1 MSAINFTSPKPVLRD
16 NRKNFDS
23 LSLMDSDSVCSQENF
38 AANLVYEFLRS
49 YEFKETLTSFVEEC
63 NNMGFVLNEPT
74 TLKEKIQ
81 RQDVCKIQKVF
92 LENSDME
99 FFNAW
104 NTLIPPSIKSKLEY
118 RKLTF
123 YLHVYFAIIKESEK
137 MEDPSNTNF
146 CKENSGLK
154 GIAVG
159 HENNCSDARVED
171 KSENEINKSHN
182 VRENFMSLENTDTI
196 TECGDQME
204 HRLTNEI
211 KDMDVKSDSSVVA
224 KKGVFCNL
232 ELISDNCYENESVS
246 SESEM
251 NSYNGQSGMT
261 ALKNFLETEGCEFSG
276 ETEFLRFYAL
286 PYVNDPKSHPSFQNL
301 FTVSRY
307 TLCGLNSCFDNVLSI
322 GAACKV
328 HCGIT
333 AITRCVKSFVA
344 GITLLTVKL
353 HVALIVVLN
362 HTSTFKCVFH
372 IKKLENTD
380 TWISDLR
387 AKLNQFLFEHS
398 CGPSVAPQL
407 LQVCNVFHNHKEN
420 SRGTTQSVLLSKYQ
434 KLRRNYNSL
443 RSDHHNL
450 IGVAAELT
458 DALEKSVT
466 GQEVDLEMTLT
477 NCTKIYPELFKNDLK
492 IRNHP
497 YLEPALG
504 EIHRP
509 SVSQGKE
516 ISLSNIM
523 THFELDFKKIKHHL
537 TSGSVKTKLLLL
549 QALRWRITQ
558 NSLEEREAALGAY
571 SRHDVLSLR
580 LNRCQLLATQLIPTD
595 VATPHPLQQAAA
607 RLLNTLA
614 SLHTGRDYLCSAGR
628 PLIDTVIECI
638 SGHNPAVNVDTV
650 TTDMLLAALQ
660 KLSLRREQRIF
671 MTDGGLV
678 EWLVQRLEA
687 TQHTQMRSYALEYTM
702 ALFMNLCLHRQA
714 RERCVPFAR
723 PLVEILASY
732 LGNSLLKPT
741 PYVTGTLYS
750 LLANHQINQE
760 AKRSGLCDILEHL
773 QKQSTGEVQHQLECL
788 LKRHKALLPDQYTSS
803 EEEITDDDTV
813 ELDLLEDELDA
824 DDPVTNIHGELCGE
838 ALLYQQYRQP
848 FPRHGLVL
856 PSNTLPHAGEP
867 VFRATTPQLQRSQA
881 LGHPSN
887 ALILENIDSA
897 TDGESTKEVVTFND
911 ILSGPLQMAVLG
923 SEVAHSAV
931 QGTTAAEDCSSVCE
945 ERKISRKA
953 FSPWMQANLQPLY
966 AEETSSSVW
975 YCYKYYLIS
984 LPYNSNG
991 IIII

>member
-1 MSAINFTSPKPVLRD
+1 
-16 NRKNFDS
+16 
-23 LSLMDSDSVCSQENF
+23 
-38 AANLVYEFLRS
+38 
-49 YEFKETLTSFVEEC
+49 
-63 NNMGFVLNEPT
+63 
-74 TLKEKIQ
+74 
-81 RQDVCKIQKVF
+81 
-92 LENSDME
+92 
-99 FFNAW
+99 
-104 NTLIPPSIKSKLEY
+104 
-118 RKLTF
+118 
-123 YLHVYFAIIKESEK
+123 

-146 CKENSGLK
+146 CNENSGLK

-182 VRENFMSLENTDTI
+182 VKENFMFLENTDTI

-204 HRLTNEI
+204 PRLTNEI
-211 KDMDVKSDSSVVA
+211 KDIDVKSDSSVVA
-224 KKGVFCNL
+224 KKGEFCNL

-301 FTVSRY
+301 FTQ
-307 TLCGLNSCFDNVLSI
+307 T
-322 GAACKV
+322 
-328 HCGIT
+328 
-333 AITRCVKSFVA
+333 TRSTYCRRTDKS
-344 GITLLTVKL
+344 
-353 HVALIVVLN
+353 H
-362 HTSTFKCVFH
+362 
-372 IKKLENTD
+372 
-380 TWISDLR
+380 
-387 AKLNQFLFEHS
+387 NQI
-398 CGPSVAPQL
+398 C
-407 LQVCNVFHNHKEN
+407 
-420 SRGTTQSVLLSKYQ
+420 
-434 KLRRNYNSL
+434 
-443 RSDHHNL
+443 
-450 IGVAAELT
+450 VAAELT

-504 EIHRP
+504 EVHRP

-516 ISLSNIM
+516 IPLSNIM

-537 TSGSVKTKLLLL
+537 TLGSVKTKLLLL

-580 LNRCQLLATQLIPTD
+580 LNRSQLLATQLIPTD

-671 MTDGGLV
+671 MIDGGLV

-687 TQHTQMRSYALEYTM
+687 TQQTQMRSYALEYTM

-788 LKRHKALLPDQYTSS
+788 LKRHKDLLPDQYTSS

-945 ERKISRKA
+945 ERENEFTKA
-953 FSPWMQANLQPLY
+953 F
-966 AEETSSSVW
+966 TSRPRIPRTPSTGKPS
-975 YCYKYYLIS
+975 
-984 LPYNSNG
+984 
-991 IIII
+991 

>member
-23 LSLMDSDSVCSQENF
+23 MSLMDSDSVCSQENF

-49 YEFKETLTSFVEEC
+49 YEFKETVTSFVEEC

-146 CKENSGLK
+146 CNENSGLK
-154 GIAVG
+154 GMAVG
-159 HENNCSDARVED
+159 HEYNCSDARVED

-182 VRENFMSLENTDTI
+182 VKENFMSLENTDTI

-204 HRLTNEI
+204 GRLTNEI
-211 KDMDVKSDSSVVA
+211 KDMDVKSDSSVMA
-224 KKGVFCNL
+224 KKGEFRNL

-251 NSYNGQSGMT
+251 NIYNGQSGMI

-301 FTVSRY
+301 F
-307 TLCGLNSCFDNVLSI
+307 
-322 GAACKV
+322 
-328 HCGIT
+328 
-333 AITRCVKSFVA
+333 
-344 GITLLTVKL
+344 
-353 HVALIVVLN
+353 
-362 HTSTFKCVFH
+362 
-372 IKKLENTD
+372 TD

-571 SRHDVLSLR
+571 FRHDVLSLR

-671 MTDGGLV
+671 MIDGGLV

-788 LKRHKALLPDQYTSS
+788 LKRHKDLLPDQYTSS

-911 ILSGPLQMAVLG
+911 ILSGPVQMAVLG

-945 ERKISRKA
+945 ERENEFTKA
-953 FSPWMQANLQPLY
+953 F
-966 AEETSSSVW
+966 TSRPRIPRTPSTGKPS
-975 YCYKYYLIS
+975 
-984 LPYNSNG
+984 
-991 IIII
+991 

>member
-1 MSAINFTSPKPVLRD
+1 
-16 NRKNFDS
+16 
-23 LSLMDSDSVCSQENF
+23 
-38 AANLVYEFLRS
+38 
-49 YEFKETLTSFVEEC
+49 
-63 NNMGFVLNEPT
+63 
-74 TLKEKIQ
+74 
-81 RQDVCKIQKVF
+81 
-92 LENSDME
+92 
-99 FFNAW
+99 
-104 NTLIPPSIKSKLEY
+104 
-118 RKLTF
+118 
-123 YLHVYFAIIKESEK
+123 
-137 MEDPSNTNF
+137 
-146 CKENSGLK
+146 
-154 GIAVG
+154 
-159 HENNCSDARVED
+159 
-171 KSENEINKSHN
+171 
-182 VRENFMSLENTDTI
+182 MSLENTDTI

-204 HRLTNEI
+204 CRLTNEI

-224 KKGVFCNL
+224 KKGEFCNL

-301 FTVSRY
+301 F
-307 TLCGLNSCFDNVLSI
+307 
-322 GAACKV
+322 
-328 HCGIT
+328 
-333 AITRCVKSFVA
+333 
-344 GITLLTVKL
+344 
-353 HVALIVVLN
+353 
-362 HTSTFKCVFH
+362 
-372 IKKLENTD
+372 TD

-671 MTDGGLV
+671 MIDGGLV

-945 ERKISRKA
+945 ERENEFTKA
-953 FSPWMQANLQPLY
+953 F
-966 AEETSSSVW
+966 TSRPRIPRTPSTGKPS
-975 YCYKYYLIS
+975 
-984 LPYNSNG
+984 
-991 IIII
+991 

>member
-16 NRKNFDS
+16 NRKNFDWM
-23 LSLMDSDSVCSQENF
+23 SLMDSDSVCSQENF

-99 FFNAW
+99 FFN
-104 NTLIPPSIKSKLEY
+104 
-118 RKLTF
+118 
-123 YLHVYFAIIKESEK
+123 KESEK

-146 CKENSGLK
+146 CNENSGLK

-182 VRENFMSLENTDTI
+182 VKENFMSLENTDTI

-204 HRLTNEI
+204 RRLTNEI

-224 KKGVFCNL
+224 KKGEFCNL

-301 FTVSRY
+301 FT
-307 TLCGLNSCFDNVLSI
+307 
-322 GAACKV
+322 
-328 HCGIT
+328 
-333 AITRCVKSFVA
+333 
-344 GITLLTVKL
+344 
-353 HVALIVVLN
+353 
-362 HTSTFKCVFH
+362 
-372 IKKLENTD
+372 D

-450 IGVAAELT
+450 IGLEQLFIFLFKCSVLRKNTLWLCCTFYCDWIYWYLIKDSLWGHEVLVSGPTVVNYTETYIWLGHEQPINTNLEDCERYIVEANTILAASAKPVKVSGYKLWLVIGDKSPWGSFNRKNGGQSVTGVAAELT

-509 SVSQGKE
+509 LVSQGKE

-671 MTDGGLV
+671 MIDGGLV

-945 ERKISRKA
+945 ERENEFTKA
-953 FSPWMQANLQPLY
+953 F
-966 AEETSSSVW
+966 TSRPRIPRTPSTGKPS
-975 YCYKYYLIS
+975 
-984 LPYNSNG
+984 
-991 IIII
+991 